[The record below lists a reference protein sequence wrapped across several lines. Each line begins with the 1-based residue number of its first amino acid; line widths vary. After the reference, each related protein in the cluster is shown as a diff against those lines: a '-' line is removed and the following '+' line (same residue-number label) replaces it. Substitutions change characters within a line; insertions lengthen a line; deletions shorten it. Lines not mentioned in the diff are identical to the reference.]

1 MSLFQDLSTL
11 YHASQPVTVIG
22 SHLNYLFILV
32 KLFISVCGALTILIG
47 AAIAI
52 YRYVLYR
59 FTRSTMEANLNNIR
73 LDLARTIV
81 LGLEFFIAGDVIET
95 TITPDFQA
103 LGILCVLVIIRT
115 MLNFS
120 LHKEIK
126 DLSAIPGS
134 GVDIK
139 DEKNK

>member
-1 MSLFQDLSTL
+1 MSVFHDISTI
-11 YHASQPVTVIG
+11 YHAAAPMTMIG
-22 SHLNYLFILV
+22 SELNYFFILV
-32 KLFISVCGALTILIG
+32 KLFISVCGTLTILVG

-52 YRYVLYR
+52 FRYILYR
-59 FTRSTMEANLNNIR
+59 FIRSSMEANLNNIR
-73 LDLARTIV
+73 LDLARTII
-81 LGLEFFIAGDVIET
+81 LGLEFFIASDVIET

-115 MLNFS
+115 ILNFS

-134 GVDIK
+134 GVNIS
-139 DEKNK
+139 DEKDK